1 VSEDVAHRVA
11 RAVRAVV
18 PPLVAVSVASAEG
31 PLVDLRVGGY
41 HLRAYWLY
49 PGNPAHLREALLLLG
64 SRLPDVFVARR
75 LSPGAREAAS
85 RAGVGW
91 IDETGDAEL
100 ALDWLVISRVGDRE
114 PPSDRRRSHWTPAIA
129 GVAEALLTGT
139 KPTARDVASA
149 TGLSLGVCVRA
160 LNFFTESGFLTA
172 RAHRGRH
179 SARRLAEPDRLLDEY
194 ASALTAFPRVEL
206 RVGVLWRDPVAG
218 VSDLGRRWDAAGIR
232 WAATGTV
239 AAAVLAPYLTDVG
252 TGEVFVAG
260 RTREDLLAAA
270 EGVSARPMEGG
281 RLLLRLFPSLA
292 TERLSTRSDGL
303 CIVPWPRVYA
313 DLRTVGVRGEDAAE
327 HLREVMRGRGVPA
340 L

>member
-1 VSEDVAHRVA
+1 MSEDVAHRVA

-18 PPLVAVSVASAEG
+18 PTRVGVSVISAQG
-31 PLVDLRVGGY
+31 PLVDLDVDG
-41 HLRAYWLY
+41 HCLRAYWIY
-49 PGNPAHLREALLLLG
+49 PGNPARLQEALWLLG

-75 LSPGAREAAS
+75 LSPGAREVAS

-100 ALDWLVISRVGDRE
+100 ALDWLVVSRAGHRE
-114 PPSDRRRSHWTPAIA
+114 SRSDRRPSHWTPSIA
-129 GVAEALLTGT
+129 GIAEALLTGT
-139 KPTARDVASA
+139 KPTTRDVASA

-160 LNFFTESGFLTA
+160 LSFFTELGFLTA

-179 SARRLAEPDRLLDEY
+179 SARHLADPDRLLDEY
-194 ASALTAFPRVEL
+194 ASAATAFPRVEL

-260 RTREDLLAAA
+260 RTRDDLLAAA
-270 EGVSARPMEGG
+270 HRVSARSMEGG
-281 RLLLRLFPSLA
+281 RLLLRLFPSPA
-292 TERLSTRSDGL
+292 TERLSTRSNGL
-303 CIVPWPRVYA
+303 CIAPWPRVYA
-313 DLRTVGVRGEDAAE
+313 DLRRIGVRGEDAAE
-327 HLREVMRGRGVPA
+327 HLREVMRGRGVTT

>member
-1 VSEDVAHRVA
+1 MTEDIPNRVA
-11 RAVRAVV
+11 RAVRAVLPRRV
-18 PPLVAVSVASAEG
+18 TASVASAAGSFVE
-31 PLVDLRVGGY
+31 LRVDG
-41 HLRAYWLY
+41 HPLRAYWLY
-49 PGNPAHLREALLLLG
+49 PGNPARVQEALLLLD
-64 SRLPDVFVARR
+64 SRLPDVFVAKR

-100 ALDWLVISRVGDRE
+100 AQDWLVVSRVGEKE
-114 PPSDRRRSHWTPAIA
+114 PPSDRRPAHWTPSTA
-129 GVAEALLTGT
+129 GVAEALLTGIR
-139 KPTARDVASA
+139 PTAREVASA
-149 TGLSLGVCVRA
+149 TGFSLGACVRA
-160 LNFFTESGFLTA
+160 LNFFTGLGFLA
-172 RAHRGRH
+172 AEAHRGRL
-179 SARRLAEPDRLLDEY
+179 SARRLTEPDRLLDDY
-194 ASALTAFPRVEL
+194 ASAVAAFPRVEL
-206 RVGVLWRDPVAG
+206 RVGVLWRDPIAG
-218 VSDLGRRWDAAGIR
+218 VSDLGQRWDAASIR

-239 AAAVLAPYLTDVG
+239 AAAVLAPQLTDIG

-260 RTREDLLAAA
+260 RTRPDLLAAA

-281 RLLLRLFPSLA
+281 RLLLRLFPSPA